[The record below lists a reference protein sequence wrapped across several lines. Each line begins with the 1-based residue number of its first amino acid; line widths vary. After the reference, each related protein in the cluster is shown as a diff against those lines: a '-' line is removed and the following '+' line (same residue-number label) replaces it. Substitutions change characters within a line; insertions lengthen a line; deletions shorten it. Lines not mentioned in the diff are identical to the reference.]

1 MKEHIAWALWGFVVG
16 ASIVNCIYI
25 VLLRK

>member
-16 ASIVNCIYI
+16 ASVTNCIYI
-25 VLLRK
+25 VLLRR